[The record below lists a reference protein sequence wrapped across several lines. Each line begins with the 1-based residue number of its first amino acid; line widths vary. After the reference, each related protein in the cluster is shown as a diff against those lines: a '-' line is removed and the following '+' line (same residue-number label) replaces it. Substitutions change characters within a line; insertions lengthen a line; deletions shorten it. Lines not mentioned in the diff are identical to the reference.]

1 MIKLWM
7 DLIVLVDREI
17 NIKLSVKNVKTAGN
31 FKIMLL
37 TTSNK
42 FQEWCNQFFF
52 LPCTIISK
60 VQKPVFQCPEHYQK
74 VFKYDCQ
81 LANRKAPG
89 KRKRRFSFKKEK
101 QFNKEQFTQPNAPSA
116 KQKFRNKNKQIYTN
130 VSYDQNFSTFGIN
143 I

>member
-42 FQEWCNQFFF
+42 FQEW
-52 LPCTIISK
+52 
-60 VQKPVFQCPEHYQK
+60 
-74 VFKYDCQ
+74 
-81 LANRKAPG
+81 
-89 KRKRRFSFKKEK
+89 
-101 QFNKEQFTQPNAPSA
+101 FN
-116 KQKFRNKNKQIYTN
+116 
-130 VSYDQNFSTFGIN
+130 
-143 I
+143 